1 MFRNNIKIALRNL
14 TKQKVY
20 TLINVLGLAI
30 GITSCILL
38 ALYINNELSYD
49 KEFADFDRIHR
60 MVLERKF
67 PDQSTI
73 IAGVPH
79 SLASVVVQ
87 DYPEIQRAT
96 TICGPFD
103 DMMISYK
110 GANQVDLK
118 FLENDVYA
126 ADSNFFKIFSFK
138 VIKGDRKTMLQ
149 HPKSMVLTES
159 TAKRH
164 FGDQDP
170 FGKLITMS
178 GDVFTVTGICEDPP
192 TNTHFKFGII
202 ISIHTIERFNLENFN
217 RPDVYCYLKL
227 RQDADPKLLESKL
240 DLMVD
245 KYAAADFERVNKTS
259 WTDYKKA
266 GNGYH
271 YFLRPLTSVYL
282 DPDNIGG
289 MKPGGNIITIR
300 IMMAIVILILV
311 VASINFINLATARSS
326 ERAKEV
332 GVRKVLGSFRKQLIF
347 QFLTESLIVSLLG
360 VAFSA
365 ILIVALLPY
374 FNQFTERNLQIGF
387 GIQVSLGLLII
398 AITLGVVAGIYPSFV
413 LSSFKPVVVLKGSF
427 TATSNGKWIRN
438 GLVIFQFCISI
449 TLVICTLIMRNQME
463 FISQKDLGYDKEHL
477 VVIEGDFHMKPNFTR
492 TLIKEIKQ
500 IPQVVLAAGSL
511 SMPSIGGIYPQQYRS
526 QHSPEI
532 KTVHTMYAGDEFAE
546 VMDFKLV
553 KGNLFS
559 ENTNDSLS
567 VILNESA
574 VKAFGL
580 TNPIGEKI
588 TFIEQTYGSGEQTT
602 FTILGII
609 KDFHYKTLHEEIQPL
624 VIQSNEIIFSRM
636 SFVVARLKQ
645 GVNMTAI
652 PLIQGKWK
660 TLAPDM
666 PFQFRFVDNVLDD
679 HYRKEKR
686 MGEIFAL
693 FSSLSIVVASIGL
706 FGLSAYTVSQ
716 RVKEIGIRKV
726 FGAGVSN
733 IFLMLS
739 MDFTKLILISFFL
752 AAPISVYIMNNWWLQ
767 DFPYRIQISPI
778 TIIISGLSAIL
789 LTWVTV
795 GYQSLKAS
803 IQNPVKSLRNE

>member
-1 MFRNNIKIALRNL
+1 
-14 TKQKVY
+14 
-20 TLINVLGLAI
+20 
-30 GITSCILL
+30 
-38 ALYINNELSYD
+38 
-49 KEFADFDRIHR
+49 
-60 MVLERKF
+60 
-67 PDQSTI
+67 
-73 IAGVPH
+73 
-79 SLASVVVQ
+79 
-87 DYPEIQRAT
+87 
-96 TICGPFD
+96 
-103 DMMISYK
+103 
-110 GANQVDLK
+110 
-118 FLENDVYA
+118 
-126 ADSNFFKIFSFK
+126 
-138 VIKGDRKTMLQ
+138 
-149 HPKSMVLTES
+149 
-159 TAKRH
+159 
-164 FGDQDP
+164 
-170 FGKLITMS
+170 
-178 GDVFTVTGICEDPP
+178 
-192 TNTHFKFGII
+192 
-202 ISIHTIERFNLENFN
+202 
-217 RPDVYCYLKL
+217 
-227 RQDADPKLLESKL
+227 
-240 DLMVD
+240 
-245 KYAAADFERVNKTS
+245 
-259 WTDYKKA
+259 
-266 GNGYH
+266 
-271 YFLRPLTSVYL
+271 
-282 DPDNIGG
+282 
-289 MKPGGNIITIR
+289 
-300 IMMAIVILILV
+300 
-311 VASINFINLATARSS
+311 
-326 ERAKEV
+326 
-332 GVRKVLGSFRKQLIF
+332 
-347 QFLTESLIVSLLG
+347 
-360 VAFSA
+360 
-365 ILIVALLPY
+365 
-374 FNQFTERNLQIGF
+374 
-387 GIQVSLGLLII
+387 
-398 AITLGVVAGIYPSFV
+398 
-413 LSSFKPVVVLKGSF
+413 
-427 TATSNGKWIRN
+427 
-438 GLVIFQFCISI
+438 
-449 TLVICTLIMRNQME
+449 ME